1 MTTTSP
7 GGTPDAGSPGGA
19 AEAARPR
26 SAGAPATARLRSAG
40 APPTGRPGGALLASY
55 AAGSLGTGAF
65 GTLPGL
71 VLAYYLTDSIG
82 VAAALATVL
91 VLVPKVIDVLAYPL
105 IGAIS
110 DRASHRTGRRTG
122 LMLGGALALPL
133 LFVATFSAP
142 TGWSTVAAGT
152 WVMVFFLLASLAYSC
167 FQVPYLAL
175 PAELTADSAVR
186 VTILAWRVAV
196 LAGAILVVGGGGPAL
211 RDAAGGGPAG
221 YVVMAVAVAAL
232 MLVGMLW
239 STIGAG
245 RRTILRADAQVGGLA
260 RQYRDGIDAL
270 RLTRPFRLLVGLFCL
285 QAVATAVMLAGGQY
299 MATYILGDEA
309 ALTGLFLALIGP
321 ALLVMP
327 LWARFAHARGK
338 VPALGAA
345 TALFTVAGLLLIPAG
360 FWPGMWVHI
369 PVAMAGIAYAGMQ
382 ALPMSMLPDTTD
394 MDREL
399 GGRRRSGAMS
409 GLWTASETGSMALG
423 PVVVL
428 ALLAVGGFRSGG
440 VADQPEAALWAIVL
454 GFSLVPALLTGAS
467 MLVVRAL
474 GREHPDWARPA
485 RVPTPS
491 DDPATSESA

>member
-1 MTTTSP
+1 M
-7 GGTPDAGSPGGA
+7 
-19 AEAARPR
+19 
-26 SAGAPATARLRSAG
+26 ATADATSAASSG
-40 APPTGRPGGALLASY
+40 KGSSIGDATQQAPSSLSSGILASY

-82 VAAALATVL
+82 VAAAVATVL

-110 DRASHRTGRRTG
+110 DRASHRTGYRTG

-142 TGWSTVAAGT
+142 TGWSTAAAGL
-152 WVMVFFLLASLAYSC
+152 WVMGFFLLASLAYSC

-211 RDAAGGGPAG
+211 RDMAGGGATG
-221 YVVMAVAVAAL
+221 YVVMAVGVAAL
-232 MLVGMLW
+232 MLIGMLW
-239 STIGAG
+239 ATLGAG
-245 RRTILRADAQVGGLA
+245 RQTVLRADAQVGGLG

-299 MATYILGDEA
+299 VATYILGDEA

-327 LWARFAHARGK
+327 LWARLAHARGK

-345 TALFTVAGLLLIPAG
+345 TALFTVAALLLIPAG
-360 FWPGMWVHI
+360 FWPGMWVHV

-428 ALLAVGGFRSGG
+428 ALLAFGGFRSGG
-440 VADQPEAALWAIVL
+440 VVDQPDTALWAIVL
-454 GFSLVPALLTGAS
+454 GFSLVPALLTGVS
-467 MLVVRAL
+467 LLVVRAL
-474 GREHPDWARPA
+474 GREHPSWTEPA
-485 RVPTPS
+485 
-491 DDPATSESA
+491 